1 MAVFRRRLA
10 LLRLTSV
17 VREAAKSG
25 PYSTTIML
33 EAIFL
38 WLILLFHIMERMTVV
53 GCEFLFFFYR
63 LVFLILSSHV
73 VVRYLILG
81 EFKKLVPLLNPLVRL
96 TSVTAFFSLVKARR
110 HLLLLVLLLLS
121 W

>member
-25 PYSTTIML
+25 AYSTTIML

-81 EFKKLVPLLNPLVRL
+81 EFKKLVPLLTLVRL